1 MITTINEFRKFNED
15 ANDNDA
21 FVKKHIDDVEVGDVI
36 MCEDGHER
44 TVTKS
49 NIKKG
54 GFTGTTIF
62 GDSWNSG
69 TKPVLVR
76 KFKNW
81 KANEAVTTPNNEE
94 LVKNLRDVDTV
105 KNRTD
110 AKGTVLQKDY
120 NKDEEAFIKHMDD
133 EMSWNSGDLCKYRG
147 DMHFTY
153 FCMPGSS
160 VTKDLKAAAK
170 EFGVKIDVDKLS
182 SDYYEITVVPNNFKK
197 NKIEPATDYTELDF
211 KMDKFMPDD
220 KETQD
225 EYHKLLDAGDK
236 PGLINFFM
244 NNADFE
250 KMDQY
255 MPGDG
260 TPDGF
265 IDYLLANKNK

>member
-36 MCEDGHER
+36 MCEDG
-44 TVTKS
+44 
-49 NIKKG
+49 
-54 GFTGTTIF
+54 
-62 GDSWNSG
+62 
-69 TKPVLVR
+69 
-76 KFKNW
+76 
-81 KANEAVTTPNNEE
+81 
-94 LVKNLRDVDTV
+94 
-105 KNRTD
+105 
-110 AKGTVLQKDY
+110 
-120 NKDEEAFIKHMDD
+120 
-133 EMSWNSGDLCKYRG
+133 G